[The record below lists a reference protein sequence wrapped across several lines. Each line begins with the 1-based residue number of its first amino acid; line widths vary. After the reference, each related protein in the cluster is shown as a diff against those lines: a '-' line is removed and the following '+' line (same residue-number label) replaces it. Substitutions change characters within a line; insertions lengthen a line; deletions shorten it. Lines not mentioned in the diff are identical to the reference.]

1 MRKQKL
7 SNRVSALWSEKDHL
21 GMCPR
26 LSLDSQIEDKESG
39 NKLKLK
45 QLFSRCKP
53 HKIDKYH
60 SALEGSLE
68 LTSIML

>member
-1 MRKQKL
+1 M
-7 SNRVSALWSEKDHL
+7 